1 MALYEIALFG
11 EPSKAHLKEFKSEV
25 KKALDEFRLE
35 IGVHVSVQENPASF
49 KPSQRTCAVALYF
62 GHAGGSRDDLKG
74 RIDVSEMT
82 VLPVASTALAVGTE
96 IPKPLQALNC
106 LFLDQ
111 HGMQRVVTATLECLG
126 LLRTQRKLFLSY
138 RRSEATKV
146 ALQLFSE
153 LSARGYE
160 IFLDTHNLPP
170 ADDFQETLWHRLC
183 DVDVMVMLETKTYF
197 ASRWTTEEFGKAL
210 AKNIGVLRIQW
221 PDATP
226 NIHTGTSSR
235 VELIKHDFSFA
246 KRLTPL
252 AIARIAD
259 QLERFRSMSLAVRR
273 LAIAS
278 HLQEQVERI
287 GGKIL
292 GIGPHFSTTVL
303 LPGNRTITIHPVLGV
318 PDATSAQES
327 IQRAVSG
334 APAVLFDH
342 VGIRRSWMDHLDW
355 LGRNLKGT
363 RWIRLSEAASDLS
376 GVWP

>member
-11 EPSKAHLKEFKSEV
+11 KPSEAHLHEFTSEFRE
-25 KKALDEFRLE
+25 ALDEFRFE
-35 IGVHVSVQENPASF
+35 IGIHVSVLVNPEIF

-62 GHAGGSRDDLKG
+62 GHDVGSTDDIRD
-74 RIDVSEMT
+74 RVDVSEMT

-96 IPKPLQALNC
+96 IPIALQALNC

-111 HGMQRVVTATLECLG
+111 HGTQRVVTATLECLG

-138 RRSEATKV
+138 RRNEATKV

-160 IFLDTHNLPP
+160 IFLDTQSVPP
-170 ADDFQETLWHRLC
+170 AVDFQETLWHRLC
-183 DVDVMVMLETKTYF
+183 DVDVMVMLETETYF

-210 AKNIGVLRIQW
+210 AKNIGVMRIQW
-221 PDATP
+221 PDTTP

-235 VELIKHDFSFA
+235 VELVKEDFGISEQ
-246 KRLTPL
+246 LTPP
-252 AIARIAD
+252 AITRIAE

-278 HLQEQVERI
+278 HLQEQVQRI

-318 PDATSAQES
+318 PDAISAQES
-327 IQRAVSG
+327 IQRAASG

-355 LGRNLKGT
+355 LGKNLKGT